1 MTNEELEKVAELVAV
16 ICKDRYLR
24 QKLVVHK
31 EFVNVALMIAPH
43 MDEVM
48 KVLAQRYNNVKE
60 EA

>member
-48 KVLAQRYNNVKE
+48 KVLAQPLP
-60 EA
+60 